1 MQRIKSVNFHS
12 YSTLN
17 FSKVIES
24 DIPAKILKKSVKIYK
39 KEITFIINDSIE
51 KGIFPDDL
59 KLADV
64 SPIFKKEYSFKKE
77 NYRPVSILPHRSKV
91 FERILYKQ
99 IDTFITT
106 KFPPYL
112 CGFRKK
118 HNAQHSLL
126 KMIETWKKKIG

>member
-39 KEITFIINDSIE
+39 KEITFIINDCIE
-51 KGIFPDDL
+51 KGIFPDDH

>member
-1 MQRIKSVNFHS
+1 MQGIKSVNFHS

-17 FSKVIES
+17 FSKVTEC
-24 DIPAKILKKSVKIYK
+24 DIPAQILKKSVKIYK
-39 KEITFIINDSIE
+39 KEITFIINDCIE
-51 KGIFPDDL
+51 KGIFPDDH

-64 SPIFKKEYSFKKE
+64 SHVFKKEYSFKKE

-91 FERILYKQ
+91 FERILYKK

-106 KFPPYL
+106 KFSPYL

-118 HNAQHSLL
+118 
-126 KMIETWKKKIG
+126 T